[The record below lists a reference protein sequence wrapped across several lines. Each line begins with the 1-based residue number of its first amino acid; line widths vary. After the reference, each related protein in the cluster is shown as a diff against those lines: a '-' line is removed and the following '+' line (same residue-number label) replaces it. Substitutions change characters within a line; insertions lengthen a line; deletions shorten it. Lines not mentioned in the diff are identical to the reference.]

1 MKRYAVAIFLM
12 ALLLGSLAAHA
23 ASATFTTRQGEIFQL
38 LVNGRLV
45 NGRGSSQVILDRLPA
60 GKHTVEFRV
69 PARRGFLTYCTN
81 IFLDRGFE
89 TNYVLIPPS
98 RNPNFL
104 LKEVGR
110 RPLIAP
116 VACSICPPQ
125 RPHNHGAYDDYDGY
139 GNYGGGYQNGPSH
152 GGGNYNQSYNQGN
165 YNNAPGY
172 GNNYNNQPN
181 NVMNNYDVDLLT
193 ESMRRKSFDNAKLDI
208 AKQALSNQLIL
219 AEDAKKIMQQF
230 TFENNRLDFAKY
242 VYDKVYDQ
250 QNFYR
255 IYDAFEF
262 DSSIN
267 EMQRW
272 LKR

>member
-1 MKRYAVAIFLM
+1 MKRYAVAVFLM
-12 ALLLGSLAAHA
+12 ALLLGSLAAQA

-38 LVNGRLV
+38 LLNGHLV
-45 NGRGSSQVILDRLPA
+45 NGRGTSQVILDRLPA
-60 GKHTVEFRV
+60 GKHTIEFRV

-89 TNYVLIPPS
+89 NNYVLIPPS

-104 LKEVGR
+104 LKEVGK

-116 VACSICPPQ
+116 VACSTCPPQ
-125 RPHNHGAYDDYDGY
+125 RPHGHAVYDDYDGY
-139 GNYGGGYQNGPSH
+139 GNNHGGAYQNGPNH
-152 GGGNYNQSYNQGN
+152 GGNYNPNYNQGN
-165 YNNAPGY
+165 YNAPGY
-172 GNNYNNQPN
+172 GNNYNTQPQSM
-181 NVMNNYDVDLLT
+181 MNSYDVNTLV
-193 ESMRRKSFDNAKLDI
+193 ESIRRKSFDNAKADI
-208 AKQALSNQLIL
+208 AKQALTSQLIL
-219 AEDAKKIMQQF
+219 AEDAKKVMEQF
-230 TFENNRLDFAKY
+230 SFESNRLDFAKF

-255 IYDAFEF
+255 VYDAFEF
-262 DSSIN
+262 DSSIT